1 MIDILNLFPAFYKDI
16 LEIEELAATQN
27 AMFNNLEIEFQKALN
42 NQFINT
48 CDVNYLKKYESLFNI
63 INTSDDIEFRR
74 ERLLNRMAMNIPFTL
89 RGLKQKLDKII
100 GPDNYNIRVDYDNQ
114 TLYIESQ
121 ILSQVWANETYIT
134 VNNIK
139 PANIVFINKPLIQEG
154 LLLNETLSYSER
166 NYNYKL
172 GVWILGSK
180 PFMSL
185 KEKGIIKMAESKS
198 INENL
203 LNDLRKT
210 LKDKVSYIKINNSIK
225 IQDFLKLEIIDNEI
239 IIEYAFKKNAN
250 VTEITKVEVFDSND
264 RNLSTIN
271 LYVPVIEDIELKHI
285 FRIKEGV

>member
-1 MIDILNLFPAFYKDI
+1 MIDILNLFPTFYKDI

-172 GVWILGSK
+172 GVWRLGSK

-285 FRIKEGV
+285 FRIKEGA

>member
-1 MIDILNLFPAFYKDI
+1 MIDILSLFPAFYKDI
-16 LEIEELAATQN
+16 LEIKELAATQN
-27 AMFNNLEIEFQKALN
+27 SMFNNLEIEFQKALN

-172 GVWILGSK
+172 GVWRLGSK

-225 IQDFLKLEIIDNEI
+225 IQDFLKLEIINNEI
-239 IIEYAFKKNAN
+239 IIEYAFKKNTN
-250 VTEITKVEVFDSND
+250 VTEITKVEVFDNND

>member
-1 MIDILNLFPAFYKDI
+1 MIDLLNLFPAFYKDI
-16 LEIEELAATQN
+16 LEIKELAATQN

-172 GVWILGSK
+172 GVWRLGSK

-239 IIEYAFKKNAN
+239 IIEYAFKKNTNIA
-250 VTEITKVEVFDSND
+250 EITKVEVFDSND

-285 FRIKEGV
+285 FRIKEGA